1 MVCSLLPEM
10 LLALIQ
16 WHENFLPEPHLMF
29 NSNCHNYNSI
39 FVLLHLILSFS
50 IFQVVNS
57 FCDCGYRGLRHP
69 NTFLAVCLFFIC
81 SSNTLVSLVF
91 KINSN
96 PRNSVLNFWYMVKF
110 LYLDGF
116 FWSIFV
122 YIYRGQVN
130 LTWLSALITY
140 ETKRFLEM

>member
-1 MVCSLLPEM
+1 
-10 LLALIQ
+10 
-16 WHENFLPEPHLMF
+16 MF

-69 NTFLAVCLFFIC
+69 NTFSAVCLFFDVQQQYTGLSCIQNQLKSQKF
-81 SSNTLVSLVF
+81 SSQLL
-91 KINSN
+91 IH
-96 PRNSVLNFWYMVKF
+96 
-110 LYLDGF
+110 GQ
-116 FWSIFV
+116 IFV
-122 YIYRGQVN
+122 SRWFLLINFCIIGGGQVN
-130 LTWLSALITY
+130 LTWLSILITS